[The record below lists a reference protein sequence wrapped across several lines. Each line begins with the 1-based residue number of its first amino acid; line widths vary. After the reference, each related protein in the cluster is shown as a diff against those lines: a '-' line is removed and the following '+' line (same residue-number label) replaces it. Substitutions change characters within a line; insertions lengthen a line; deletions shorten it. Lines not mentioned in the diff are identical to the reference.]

1 VLDTHEKADMN
12 LILKFPDPSKRDE
25 FLRQLTEERD
35 DIVQLYR
42 GSRNVP
48 NAVVTSLSPEQATW
62 VRQHV
67 NVLGRAYEDLQFET
81 FSG

>member
-1 VLDTHEKADMN
+1 MN

-25 FLRQLTEERD
+25 FVRQLTQERN
-35 DIVQLYR
+35 DIVQLYK
-42 GSRNVP
+42 GSQNVP
-48 NAVVTSLSPEQATW
+48 SAVVSSLSPEQATW

-67 NVLGRAYEDLQFET
+67 NGLGRAYEDVQFET